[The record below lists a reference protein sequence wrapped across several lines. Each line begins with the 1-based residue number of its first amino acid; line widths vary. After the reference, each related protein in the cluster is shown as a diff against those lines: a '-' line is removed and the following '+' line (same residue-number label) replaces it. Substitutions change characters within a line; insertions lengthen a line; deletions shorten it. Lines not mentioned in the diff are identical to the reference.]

1 MDPTNDDEPI
11 ESILSEVKAAQAK
24 IVEAEFRV
32 EAIEYRLLNQTGAIS
47 PQALL
52 KVPMYNDY
60 LPEELREEKKQLRDE
75 EKQLRDEEKQL
86 RDEKLILLKSQG
98 KPSYL
103 TCLERILFSSS
114 RHVE

>member
-75 EKQLRDEEKQL
+75 
-86 RDEKLILLKSQG
+86 KLILLKSQG

>member
-32 EAIEYRLLNQTGAIS
+32 EAIECRLLNQTGGIS

-60 LPEELREEKKQLRDE
+60 LPEKLREEKKQLQDKK
-75 EKQLRDEEKQL
+75 KQLRDA
-86 RDEKLILLKSQG
+86 KLILLKSQG

>member
-11 ESILSEVKAAQAK
+11 ESILSEIKAVKKK
-24 IVEAEFRV
+24 IADVEIYF
-32 EAIEYRLLNQTGAIS
+32 EAIEYCLLNQNVEIS
-47 PQALL
+47 SKALL

-60 LPEELREEKKQLRDE
+60 QPEQLREEKRQLLVKQSQLRE
-75 EKQLRDEEKQL
+75 ER
-86 RDEKLILLKSQG
+86 LILLKSQG

>member
-11 ESILSEVKAAQAK
+11 ESILSEIKAVEKK
-24 IVEAEFRV
+24 IADVEIYF
-32 EAIEYRLLNQTGAIS
+32 EAIEYCLLNQNVEIS
-47 PQALL
+47 SKALL

-60 LPEELREEKKQLRDE
+60 QPEQLREEKRKPLVKESQLLVKQSQLRE
-75 EKQLRDEEKQL
+75 ER
-86 RDEKLILLKSQG
+86 LILLKSQG

>member
-1 MDPTNDDEPI
+1 MTPHHQNMDPTNDDEPI

-60 LPEELREEKKQLRDE
+60 LPEELREEKKQL
-75 EKQLRDEEKQL
+75 Q
-86 RDEKLILLKSQG
+86 DEKLILFKSQG

>member
-75 EKQLRDEEKQL
+75 
-86 RDEKLILLKSQG
+86 KLILLKSQG
-98 KPSYL
+98 KLSYL

>member
-1 MDPTNDDEPI
+1 MTPHHQNMDPTNDDEPI

-32 EAIEYRLLNQTGAIS
+32 EAIEYRLLNQTGSIS

-60 LPEELREEKKQLRDE
+60 LPEELREEK
-75 EKQLRDEEKQL
+75 KQL

>member
-11 ESILSEVKAAQAK
+11 ESILSEIKAVKKK
-24 IVEAEFRV
+24 IADVEIYF
-32 EAIEYRLLNQTGAIS
+32 EAIEYCLLNQNVEIS
-47 PQALL
+47 SKALL

-60 LPEELREEKKQLRDE
+60 QPEQLREEKRLLLVKESQLRE
-75 EKQLRDEEKQL
+75 ERSQLREE
-86 RDEKLILLKSQG
+86 RLILLKSQG

>member
-1 MDPTNDDEPI
+1 MDPTNDDEPT

-24 IVEAEFRV
+24 MVEAEFRF

-60 LPEELREEKKQLRDE
+60 LPEKLREEK
-75 EKQLRDEEKQL
+75 KQL

>member
-60 LPEELREEKKQLRDE
+60 LPEELREEKRQLRE
-75 EKQLRDEEKQL
+75 
-86 RDEKLILLKSQG
+86 EKLILLKSQG

>member
-1 MDPTNDDEPI
+1 MTPHHQNMDPTNDDEPI

-75 EKQLRDEEKQL
+75 
-86 RDEKLILLKSQG
+86 KLILLKSQG

>member
-60 LPEELREEKKQLRDE
+60 LPEELREEKRQL
-75 EKQLRDEEKQL
+75 Q
-86 RDEKLILLKSQG
+86 DEKLILLKSQG

>member
-1 MDPTNDDEPI
+1 MTPHHQNMDPTNDDEPI

-75 EKQLRDEEKQL
+75 
-86 RDEKLILLKSQG
+86 KLILLKSQG
-98 KPSYL
+98 KPRNL